1 MILETQALPAP
12 QVKQELNVILVHPV
26 LKVILELVVKK
37 ETPVILDRLDLKVIL
52 VMHSHIKISHR
63 SNLRD

>member
-1 MILETQALPAP
+1 M
-12 QVKQELNVILVHPV
+12 ILVHPV

-37 ETPVILDRLDLKVIL
+37 ETQEILDLLDLKVIL